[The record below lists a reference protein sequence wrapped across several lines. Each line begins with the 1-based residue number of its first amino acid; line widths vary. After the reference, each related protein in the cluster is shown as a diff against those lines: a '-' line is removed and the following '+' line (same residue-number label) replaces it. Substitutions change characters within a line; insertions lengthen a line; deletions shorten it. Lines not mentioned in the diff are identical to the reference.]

1 MKLRSYIFLLSNL
14 VSIASGHAQISLASN
29 DQMDCDGRAMSERS
43 CQFIREREEHSNR
56 IRKELLQEQAAR
68 EKFKAEAAERM
79 ARRAEQDKYQF
90 AQEQDEQKKA
100 LAASLKWQA
109 DEEAKRK
116 KLCGGDF
123 GKLRIGMTL
132 DRYEECTEAVD
143 YVTERVSNAGKVE
156 VYRGMFYYIEA
167 REGKI
172 VAFTRR

>member
-1 MKLRSYIFLLSNL
+1 MKLKSLI
-14 VSIASGHAQISLASN
+14 VSVVLGSSIST
-29 DQMDCDGRAMSERS
+29 
-43 CQFIREREEHSNR
+43 
-56 IRKELLQEQAAR
+56 
-68 EKFKAEAAERM
+68 
-79 ARRAEQDKYQF
+79 
-90 AQEQDEQKKA
+90 A
-100 LAASLKWQA
+100 LAAETCEVMKKVNGVLTSVQVPCSQVRRPTTP
-109 DEEAKRK
+109 EQEAALNRQRTQEAEQQRK
-116 KLCGGDF
+116 CGSDF